1 MLSDSTPPN
10 DRRLGDAAV
19 QAVLQTTQIDH
30 ERRISRLEEN
40 TERQR
45 EAFDK
50 RMQQYAQD
58 IDQKF
63 DKISGQ
69 YTRLIIWSA
78 GACLS
83 FFSASV
89 AIVLDL
95 FLRK

>member
-1 MLSDSTPPN
+1 MDGDN
-10 DRRLGDAAV
+10 KRLGDAAV

-40 TERQR
+40 SERQR

-50 RMQQYAQD
+50 RMNQYAID

-63 DKISGQ
+63 DKISAQ
-69 YTRLIIWSA
+69 YTRLIVWSA

-83 FFSASV
+83 LLSATTV
-89 AIVLDL
+89 AILDL
-95 FLRK
+95 TLRR